1 MNVISGSYANVLSL
15 AMAVFSALLAG
26 TLYRLSSLRRCP
38 GETARRRVAS
48 LISWWLIA
56 GSLFVAALG
65 GRWAASSIWLAMSLI
80 AMTEYRR
87 LSAPTPS
94 TTPSAASAM
103 EWTPAARVMTVN
115 LTVLYIGIA
124 VGGGIAWL
132 AFVSAASAIALCAAT
147 LTAAGV
153 QQYTSRIAFSIL
165 GLLLCGIFPACSLL
179 LLDPESPALFL
190 LVVGMTQWN
199 DILSAWAGR
208 LLGRRKLAAVISPK
222 KSLEGFVGGLIGTV
236 VTAALLGP
244 SLTELT
250 TLDWSLLGLA
260 IATAGTLGDL
270 NMSAIKRAAGVKDS
284 GTLIPGQGGMLD
296 RIDSLTFSAPIA
308 LLLVEVMR

>member
-1 MNVISGSYANVLSL
+1 MNVISGSYANLFSL

-38 GETARRRVAS
+38 GETARRRMAS
-48 LISWWLIA
+48 LVSWWMIA

-65 GRWAASSIWLAMSLI
+65 GRWAASIIWFAMSFI

-87 LSAPTPS
+87 LSSPS
-94 TTPSAASAM
+94 PPTTPSASSTM
-103 EWTPAARVMTVN
+103 QWTPTAWVMTIN
-115 LTVLYIGIA
+115 LVVLYGGIA
-124 VGGGIAWL
+124 IGGDFAWL
-132 AFVSAASAIALCAAT
+132 AFVSAASVIAFC
-147 LTAAGV
+147 GV
-153 QQYTSRIAFSIL
+153 TMASEGVGQYTPRIASSIL

-199 DILSAWAGR
+199 DILSAWTGR
-208 LLGRRKLAAVISPK
+208 SLGRRKLAAAISPN

-236 VTAALLGP
+236 VTAALVGP
-244 SLTELT
+244 NLTELT
-250 TLDWSLLGLA
+250 MVDWSLLGLA